1 MSNRGQPHHSH
12 HLHPVLDRR
21 PVATFGASFRGVYAY
36 TLSPLPHA
44 GAGAA
49 GAAGARARTTL
60 DALVVRPSRGTVE
73 ELAASRELGP

>member
-1 MSNRGQPHHSH
+1 M
-12 HLHPVLDRR
+12 VVVVVVVV
-21 PVATFGASFRGVYAY
+21 VAG
-36 TLSPLPHA
+36 A

-60 DALVVRPSRGTVE
+60 DARVVRPSRGTVE